1 MSKNGFLS
9 MTSDNPFTAF
19 GETLAPDRKPRR
31 QGVSTREATR
41 REKALQERNRL
52 SQAHRRWR
60 KQAIDTLLNGPLSA
74 AARVLVDFL
83 DRMQS
88 DDECGLI
95 DLVRSGP
102 WRDADADTRFL
113 ILVLVDAAV
122 IRLRERAEL
131 APFDDPLDEEKSAFL
146 RIRERFQ

>member
-60 KQAIDTLLNGPLSA
+60 KEAFNALLKGPHGA
-74 AARVLVDFL
+74 AAQTLIDFL
-83 DRMQS
+83 DHMQS
-88 DDECGLI
+88 DGPELI
-95 DLVRSGP
+95 AHVSAGP
-102 WRDADADTRFL
+102 WRDADKDTRFL

-122 IRLRERAEL
+122 IRLRERAGL
-131 APFDDPLDEEKSAFL
+131 VPFDDPLHDEESNTFL
-146 RIRERFQ
+146 TIRKLLQ